1 MEPLQRL
8 FQSKVAVEAL
18 VPSAIF
24 SCVVFAYGCVLDIVA
39 AAVVVVVVVLF
50 VVDVVVVASVVNPQ
64 K

>member
-1 MEPLQRL
+1 MEPLLRL

-39 AAVVVVVVVLF
+39 AAVVVVVVVVLF
-50 VVDVVVVASVVNPQ
+50 VVDVVVVASVVNP
-64 K
+64 